1 MHTSQQHSNS
11 LLNQMR
17 ALRNRF
23 LVITPSTPDSAWA
36 CRQAANAQQ
45 VVSRRWRQEGGGG
58 GSKLGR
64 HAPALPPTI
73 ATELTGL
80 GAAHTAGNKR
90 GCRENPLA
98 CPASSGQRPI
108 GLASN
113 TPGHRRSSRPRAHGS
128 RARCSAAA
136 AWQAAPADPGPPW
149 CWMSGEREG
158 NAGKRRRGSPAA
170 VAAAAGPLCR
180 RQHVGS
186 GLRRSLHHLCMLAT
200 CELPAAASGQWCYP
214 PARALLQEDV
224 RLPHLAA
231 AASVLLTASSW
242 LAD

>member
-98 CPASSGQRPI
+98 CPASSGPSAWPATHLGI
-108 GLASN
+108 A
-113 TPGHRRSSRPRAHGS
+113 GHHG
-128 RARCSAAA
+128 RVRMVLVRDV
-136 AWQAAPADPGPPW
+136 Q
-149 CWMSGEREG
+149 
-158 NAGKRRRGSPAA
+158 
-170 VAAAAGPLCR
+170 
-180 RQHVGS
+180 
-186 GLRRSLHHLCMLAT
+186 
-200 CELPAAASGQWCYP
+200 
-214 PARALLQEDV
+214 LLQRGKQ
-224 RLPHLAA
+224 RLLIQGRHG
-231 AASVLLTASSW
+231 VG
-242 LAD
+242 